1 MNSYLNTRYGEWRN
15 RRRISNLARQI
26 AVQKSQETRS
36 KPLVFFNASTRLQG
50 LSLNAAFSLLSS
62 WSLRLTGIPVV
73 HYVCRSGMS
82 HCVLGTNRADY
93 KSPPPCKACIAQS
106 RRLYAGSNIHWFEY
120 KQDDTLTTEIRDLGI
135 NELSNFE
142 YLATPSPTTRDSQ
155 SKSSNSSLP
164 FGRLVLPS
172 VRWALRRHNLPD
184 DDKTRYLMREYIISA
199 YNIARE
205 FAAFI
210 DDKQPFAALIFN
222 GIMYPEAIARWVAQ
236 NHDIRVITHEVGFQ
250 PFSGFFTD
258 GDATAYPIHIPD
270 KFELNPEQNERLD
283 VYLEQRFQG
292 KFTMAGIRFWPEMR
306 GLDEVF
312 QNKAAQFQ
320 QIVPVFTNV
329 VYDTSQ
335 VHANHLFPHMFVWL
349 DLVLDLIHLHPETL
363 FIIRAHPDEM
373 RPGTRKQSRESVRDW
388 GVQNGVN
395 DLSNV
400 IYIDSQEYISSYELV
415 QRAKFVMVYNSSIGM
430 EAALMDVP
438 VLCGG
443 KARYTQYP
451 TVFFPE
457 SPQELQKTA
466 EHFLNAEKIEVPPEF
481 QHNARRFL
489 YYQLYRASLPFNQ
502 YLQTGSR
509 LGFVQLKPFSWSELL
524 PENSTTMQV
533 IRKGIINGTFAG
545 LPVENGDRFLLPA
558 VQ

>member
-1 MNSYLNTRYGEWRN
+1 MNSYLNTRYGEWLN
-15 RRRISNLARQI
+15 RRRISNLTRQI
-26 AVQKSQETRS
+26 AVQNSQGTSS
-36 KPLVFFNASTRLQG
+36 KPIVFFNASTRLQG
-50 LSLNAAFSLLSS
+50 LSLNAAFSLLTS
-62 WSLRLTGIPVV
+62 WSLHLTGIPVV

-82 HCVLGTNRADY
+82 HCVLGTNRADH

-106 RRLYAGSNIHWFEY
+106 RRLYAGSNVHWFEY
-120 KQDDTLTTEIRDLGI
+120 KQDDTLTTEIRDLSI

-142 YLATPSPTTRDSQ
+142 YLATPSPTARDSQ

-164 FGRLVLPS
+164 LGRLVLPS

-184 DDKTRYLMREYIISA
+184 DGKTRYLMREYILSA
-199 YNIARE
+199 NNIARE
-205 FAAFI
+205 FTAFI
-210 DDKQPFAALIFN
+210 NDQQPFAALIFN
-222 GIMYPEAIARWVAQ
+222 GIMYPEATARWVAQ
-236 NHDIRVITHEVGFQ
+236 NHGIRVITHEVGFQ

-270 KFELNPEQNERLD
+270 KFELTPEQNEHLD

-306 GLDEVF
+306 GLDEDF
-312 QNKAAQFQ
+312 QHKAAQFQ

-349 DLVLDLIHLHPETL
+349 DLVLDLIRLHPETL

-388 GVQNGVN
+388 GIRNGID

-400 IYIDSQEYISSYELV
+400 IYIDSQEYISSYELI

-457 SPQELQKTA
+457 SPQEFQKTA
-466 EHFLNAEKIEVPPEF
+466 ESFLTAEKIEASPEF

-509 LGFVQLKPFSWSELL
+509 LGFVHLKPFSWSELL

-533 IRKGIINGTFAG
+533 IKEGIINGSLVG
-545 LPVENGDRFLLPA
+545 HPVENEDRFLLPA
-558 VQ
+558 AQ

>member
-26 AVQKSQETRS
+26 AVQKSQETSS
-36 KPLVFFNASTRLQG
+36 KPIVFFNASTRLQG
-50 LSLNAAFSLLSS
+50 LSLNAAFSLLTS
-62 WSLRLTGIPVV
+62 WSLHLTGIPVV

-106 RRLYAGSNIHWFEY
+106 RRLYAGSNVHWFEY
-120 KQDDTLTTEIRDLGI
+120 KQDDTLTTEIRDLSI

-164 FGRLVLPS
+164 LGRLVLPS

-184 DDKTRYLMREYIISA
+184 DDKTHYLMREYILSA

-210 DDKQPFAALIFN
+210 DDQQPFAALIFN
-222 GIMYPEAIARWVAQ
+222 GIMYPEATARWVAQ
-236 NHDIRVITHEVGFQ
+236 NHRIRVITHEVGFQ

-270 KFELNPEQNERLD
+270 KFELTPEQNERLD
-283 VYLEQRFQG
+283 IYLEQRFQG

-306 GLDEVF
+306 GLDEDF
-312 QNKAAQFQ
+312 QYKAAQFQ

-349 DLVLDLIHLHPETL
+349 DLVLDLIRLHPETL

-373 RPGTRKQSRESVRDW
+373 RPGTKKQSRESVRDW
-388 GVQNGVN
+388 GVRNGVN

-400 IYIDSQEYISSYELV
+400 IYIDSQEYISSYELI

-457 SPQELQKTA
+457 SPQEFQKSA
-466 EHFLNAEKIEVPPEF
+466 EHFLDAEKIEVPPEF
-481 QHNARRFL
+481 QRNARRFL

-509 LGFVQLKPFSWSELL
+509 LGFVQLKPFSWCELL

-533 IRKGIINGTFAG
+533 IREGIINGSLAG
-545 LPVENGDRFLLPA
+545 HRVDNGDRFLLPA
-558 VQ
+558 AQ